1 MDQALLD
8 ALQKVADRVPDINAE
23 RQYWFIRTNRGKFY
37 DDFHYSNSVGIG
49 YNLVSWPQIKKALD
63 YEPNP
68 YNELIKAIVAKYPDD
83 FVNKNI
89 GKPAGLFFRFFEEM
103 KAGDVVV
110 MPAGGSSKYAF
121 GIVTDGA
128 PFEVDSAS
136 FDDEVIYRKRR
147 PVKWIV
153 EKNFYDL
160 DSNLYQAFRAPQALS
175 KLSQYASFIDREMH
189 ALYTKSGKTHFRL
202 NIDSEGAING
212 NDYFPM
218 GSILLQ
224 LAEEFRLNAGID
236 EAFGEIDVRQNV
248 QSKGVLEFISNHK
261 MLTVFLVCA
270 SYFALDKG
278 DLELMET
285 GLKVHMESGHLTHEL
300 LGFYKEYHKQ
310 ENINT
315 ILSGKMSKV
324 DAKLTLDALRI
335 VEGNELVSQA
345 GDSVS
350 IGKADTTATAS
361 LTGGKTS
368 ATLATKP
375 TLPSQNDEKQGKP

>member
-1 MDQALLD
+1 MNQDLLD
-8 ALQKVADRVPDINAE
+8 ALQRIADRVPEIDAE

-63 YEPNP
+63 HEPNP
-68 YNELIKAIVAKYPDD
+68 YNELVKAIIAKYPEEFD
-83 FVNKNI
+83 NKTI

-110 MPAGGSSKYAF
+110 MPTSGSSKYAF
-121 GIVTDGA
+121 GVVTDGA

-136 FDDEVIYRKRR
+136 FDDEEIYRKRR
-147 PVKWIV
+147 PVRWIV
-153 EKNFYDL
+153 EKDFYDL

-175 KLSQYASFIDREMH
+175 KLNQYASFIDREMH
-189 ALYTKSGKTHFRL
+189 ALYTKNGKTHFRL

-224 LAEEFRLNAGID
+224 LAEEFRLSAGID
-236 EAFGEIDVRQNV
+236 EAFREIDVRQNV
-248 QSKGVLEFISNHK
+248 QSKGVLEFISKNK

-278 DLELMET
+278 DLEITET
-285 GLKVHMESGHLTHEL
+285 GVKVHMESGQLTHEL

-335 VEGNELVSQA
+335 VEGKEPASQA
-345 GDSVS
+345 SDSAS
-350 IGKADTTATAS
+350 AGKADTTKTAS
-361 LTGGKTS
+361 LTSGKTS
-368 ATLATKP
+368 ATLASSSKP
-375 TLPSQNDEKQGKP
+375 ASPADEKQEKQ

>member
-1 MDQALLD
+1 MNQDLLD
-8 ALQKVADRVPDINAE
+8 ALQRVADRVPEIDAE

-49 YNLVSWPQIKKALD
+49 YNLVSWPQIRKALD
-63 YEPNP
+63 HEPNP
-68 YNELIKAIVAKYPDD
+68 YNELVKAITAKYPDD
-83 FVNKNI
+83 FDSKTI

-121 GIVTDGA
+121 GIVTDGP
-128 PFEVDSAS
+128 PFEVDSSS
-136 FDDEVIYRKRR
+136 FDDEEIYRKRR

-153 EKNFYDL
+153 EKSLYDM

-175 KLSQYASFIDREMH
+175 TLNHYASFIDREMH
-189 ALYTKSGKTHFRL
+189 ALYTKSGRTHFRL
-202 NIDSEGAING
+202 NIDAEGAING

-224 LAEEFRLNAGID
+224 LAEEFRLSAGID
-236 EAFGEIDVRQNV
+236 EAFREIDVRQNV
-248 QSKGVLEFISNHK
+248 QSKGVLEFISKHR

-270 SYFALDKG
+270 SYFALEKG
-278 DLELMET
+278 DLEVTKTEV
-285 GLKVHMESGHLTHEL
+285 KFHMESSHLTHEL
-300 LGFYKEYHKQ
+300 LGFYKEFHKQ

-335 VEGNELVSQA
+335 VEGHEPVSQDD
-345 GDSVS
+345 DSTLTV
-350 IGKADTTATAS
+350 KADTTATAS
-361 LTGGKTS
+361 LKSNKTS
-368 ATLATKP
+368 ATLATSP
-375 TLPSQNDEKQGKP
+375 TPPSQSD